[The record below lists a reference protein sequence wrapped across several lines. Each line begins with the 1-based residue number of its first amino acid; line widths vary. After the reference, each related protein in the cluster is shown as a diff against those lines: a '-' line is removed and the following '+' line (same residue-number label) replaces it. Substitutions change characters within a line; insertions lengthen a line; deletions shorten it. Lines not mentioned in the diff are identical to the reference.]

1 MSSLPFCDIDSAS
14 RSWGVI
20 YMKERG
26 EERGVE
32 REGRREERWEQR
44 RERGGDEIRSD
55 LTR

>member
-20 YMKERG
+20 KMKDRG

-32 REGRREERWEQR
+32 REGRREERWEER
-44 RERGGDEIRSD
+44 REERKDE
-55 LTR
+55 